1 MKKLV
6 SIVLALALVLAS
18 CAVAFAAGEN
28 LTITVENAK
37 IGATYTLYKLLDATV
52 DGEGAISYEGGV
64 PEGLE
69 GVLEEVTEGGYT
81 FIRRVAGQTDAAYFA
96 ALNTFAT
103 TALQTKENIQTT
115 PVEFTGLDA
124 GYYLIKSSA
133 GDKFIVTS
141 TIPSE
146 STVYEKN
153 TSTIEVGKTA
163 GDNYT
168 IGDTITYTV
177 TFNGQNYRGEGSNA
191 KIVTKYVV
199 NDTLPEFL
207 SNVTVTGISIN
218 GVDKTVNNTN
228 FPGVESFGT
237 NKTFDIP
244 WATGTH
250 EHYTSLYP
258 DDSPIVITYTAT
270 LTQITRIE
278 GADKNVVTIVPYVD
292 SGDTPG
298 PWEETI
304 TDHHEV
310 YTYAGALEKVD
321 GGEGAAQKHL
331 AGAKFKFYGVTLT
344 LEPGYTKG
352 VYRIQ
357 SVTSGS
363 TTLGTEVEVGDDGY
377 LYILGLAKGVSI
389 TGKETVAP
397 AGYNLAT
404 GDVTIT
410 GYEMGHETWSSTDT
424 YKYDADGNLIDSSHT
439 EHHTEEHTGNIEGLK
454 ADAAKVTTV
463 VNQAGTELPSTGGIG
478 TTIFYIVGGILL
490 IGAAVILV
498 ARRKASEK

>member
-1 MKKLV
+1 M
-6 SIVLALALVLAS
+6 SLALCSTALAT
-18 CAVAFAAGEN
+18 GEN
-28 LTITVENAK
+28 LNITVNNAK

-52 DGEGAISYEGGV
+52 DGEGAIAYQGTV
-64 PEGLE
+64 PTELD
-69 GVLEEVTEGGYT
+69 GVLERVTESGYT
-81 FIRRVAGQTDAAYFA
+81 FIRRVAGQTDDAYFA
-96 ALNTFAT
+96 ALKTYADANL
-103 TALQTKENIQTT
+103 TAVDTKADITET
-115 PVEFTGLDA
+115 PVVFSGLDA

-141 TIPSE
+141 TIPAE

-153 TSTIEVGKTA
+153 TSTINVVKTA
-163 GDNYT
+163 GTNFT

-177 TFNGQNYRGEGSNA
+177 TFNGQNYRGNGANA

-207 SNVTVTGISIN
+207 SDVTVTGISI
-218 GVDKTVNNTN
+218 GGTAKDVTEAN
-228 FPGVESFGT
+228 FPGVTSFGT

-244 WATGTH
+244 WASGSH
-250 EHYTSLYP
+250 NAYTSLYP
-258 DDSPIVITYTAT
+258 DDSEIIITYTAK

-298 PWEETI
+298 PWDETI
-304 TDHHEV
+304 TDFHEV

-321 GGEGAAQKHL
+321 GSATPKHL
-331 AGAKFKFYGVTLT
+331 TGAKFAFYGVTLT
-344 LEPGYTKG
+344 LESGYTKG

-363 TTLGTEVEVGDDGY
+363 STLGTEVEVGDDGY
-377 LYILGLAKGVSI
+377 LYIIGLASGTSI

-410 GYEMGHETWSSTDT
+410 GYQMGHETWSTTDT
-424 YKYDADGNLIDSSHT
+424 YKYDSDGNLIDSSHT
-439 EHHTEEHTGNIEGLK
+439 ADHTEEHTGNIESLK
-454 ADAAKVTTV
+454 TDASKVTTV
-463 VNQAGTELPSTGGIG
+463 VNQAGSELPSTGGIG
-478 TTIFYIVGGILL
+478 TTIFYVAGIVLVL
-490 IGAAVILV
+490 GAAAIII
-498 ARRKASEK
+498 ARRKAEQE